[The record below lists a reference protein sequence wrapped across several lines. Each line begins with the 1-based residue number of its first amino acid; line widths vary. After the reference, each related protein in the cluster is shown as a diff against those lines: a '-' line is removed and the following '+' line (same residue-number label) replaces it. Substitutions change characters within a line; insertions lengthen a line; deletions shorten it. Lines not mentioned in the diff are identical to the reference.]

1 MAKHVIA
8 ILLAIALI
16 CASALAQVELFFV
29 NVGKGDAIL
38 LKSDDYCA
46 LIDTGKKKAQDNIL
60 RAMEEKGKG
69 KFIPVTLKNGEPAR
83 RDYVAGPAELDNI
96 LSHVCRLVGEMAQRL
111 HEGQIEA
118 EPVSGGTD
126 ACAWCPYGA
135 VCGHEKDDPVR
146 PLEKLNRAQAMEK
159 LRKEEEHGK
168 KMD

>member
-1 MAKHVIA
+1 MPSAEPQLTGSRGTSAEKVQA
-8 ILLAIALI
+8 ERDKALRMNGLLL
-16 CASALAQVELFFV
+16 
-29 NVGKGDAIL
+29 
-38 LKSDDYCA
+38 DDPE
-46 LIDTGKKKAQDNIL
+46 IL